1 MGNRAVIKIE
11 GEATGIYLHWNGGVE
26 SVLGFLKA
34 AKDLGVRDPKG
45 DPSYCLARL
54 TQIIGNF
61 FGGTLSVGIGVA
73 DRMDNSDNG
82 TFVIGSGFQ
91 IVRRKIVKERITPS
105 DTALTYDDLTEAQ
118 QTYMQGVYDE
128 TMRRNTETFK
138 ENT

>member
-11 GEATGIYLHWNGGVE
+11 GETTGIYLHWNGGVE

-34 AKDLGVRDPKG
+34 AKELGVRDPKG

-61 FGGTLSVGIGVA
+61 FGGTLSIGLGVA

-82 TFVIGSGFQ
+82 TFVIGNNFA
-91 IVRRKIVKERITPS
+91 IVRRIGNPKH
-105 DTALTYDDLTEAQ
+105 DTALTVDHLTAEQ
-118 QTYMQGVYDE
+118 QKYMQGVYDE
-128 TMRRNTETFK
+128 VMRRNAPTK
-138 ENT
+138 EEN

>member
-11 GEATGIYLHWNGGVE
+11 GESTGIYLHWNGGVE

-61 FGGTLSVGIGVA
+61 FGGTLSIGIGQA
-73 DRMDNSDNG
+73 DRLDDSDNG
-82 TFVIGSGFQ
+82 IYTIGCDF
-91 IVRRKIVKERITPS
+91 KIIHRTSKYS
-105 DTALTYDDLTEAQ
+105 TAKSADDLTPSQ
-118 QTYMQGVYDE
+118 LTYMQGVYDE
-128 TMRRNTETFK
+128 TMRRNK
-138 ENT
+138 SLMENEQ